1 MMPKYPK
8 PPPSSTTYSPR
19 QMLLIDV
26 YKSSCGGCIM
36 SYDPV
41 EGGLV
46 PHHWHVTI
54 NFAICEGLT
63 LHCFCR
69 PVKADG
75 QRIPPEKLLQYRK
88 THEYLGPGCLC
99 PLLEPLTGYKE
110 AAIYLTVDGLY
121 KGEYVAECADDR
133 CDYLS
138 QSPFSHPRPTMKR
151 VLTLHIAQY
160 H

>member
-1 MMPKYPK
+1 MPKYPK
-8 PPPSSTTYSPR
+8 PPPPSTTYSPR

-26 YKSSCGGCIM
+26 YKSSRSGCIM

-46 PHHWHVTI
+46 PHHWQVTI
-54 NFAICEGLT
+54 NFAVCEGQT
-63 LHCFCR
+63 FHCFRR

-138 QSPFSHPRPTMKR
+138 QSPFSHPRR
-151 VLTLHIAQY
+151 SEY
-160 H
+160 